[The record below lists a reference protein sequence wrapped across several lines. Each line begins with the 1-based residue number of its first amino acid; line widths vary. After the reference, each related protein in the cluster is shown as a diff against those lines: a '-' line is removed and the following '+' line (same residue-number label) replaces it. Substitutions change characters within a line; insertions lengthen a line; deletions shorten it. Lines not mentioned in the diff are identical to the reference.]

1 MISDMSRKTPGTIV
15 SALDLDLM
23 NTEMKLGCFNDKAL
37 LQRTKFEWLNFKT
50 RYAFHSKVILEGC
63 VS

>member
-37 LQRTKFEWLNFKT
+37 LQRTK
-50 RYAFHSKVILEGC
+50 V
-63 VS
+63 